1 VPSVRASQKME
12 PMSQQKRPQDSK
24 TSGGFMSLDELRDK
38 MGYQPQDEPQK
49 TPTYQDFAPKF
60 YGRENE
66 LQEIQDFLDDA
77 ESQIL
82 GVYGVSLIGK
92 SLLVKEAL
100 NKITDRQKVTIQ
112 FRNPEEPENT
122 FRKFLTELKEK
133 KYDLQKNLILVIEN
147 FEEALIWTGEDGD
160 LHSIESEF
168 LRKGLRLLIDFK
180 QVKLILES
188 RFQVHDANLSIST
201 LQNIY
206 LQGIETEH
214 FWESYQ
220 AEDVTREEFDQIC
233 QNFNNH
239 TGLLA
244 LALEEVDWLYQNELH
259 QAAEAERAENTIRLL
274 WQMIENLM
282 FRFPDAEVL
291 LLCAMTL
298 RHPIRK
304 AQLETELQPIAT
316 FRKDTEAVHEGL
328 FSLERKFFVQYQQ
341 RAYDINPYL
350 QEICYTF
357 LRRRRSR
364 EFRKIQNVPFFGN
377 AFMPKY
383 DPILQA
389 HAQGRYKEFFAW
401 VKENRKARRYDTVL
415 KTLKKVYWENPKP
428 EVILNEIAITYKW
441 ARKYDKAKEYLR
453 KSLNIDPKNVR
464 NLNELA
470 SIHRQL
476 KEFEEAKKV
485 LQKALEFNPKDV
497 KILNELAILHREL
510 KEFDEAKKVLQKLIE
525 EHQHLPAF
533 NELAILHRELKEF
546 EEAKK
551 VLQKALEVE
560 PDNIKVLNELAIL
573 HRELKELE
581 EAKKVLQ
588 KLIEEHQHL
597 PAFNEL
603 AKLYLE
609 LDDFPNALQ
618 TVAQGLKIEP
628 NNRYFPNTRRKILK
642 AQKAYF
648 KSIFFDLDETNYA
661 AYFEKM
667 DKMVTSNLKHQ
678 YQTLKNKIIEGNT
691 TKPVIEG
698 LKILT
703 RDIENAQKKGNL

>member
-1 VPSVRASQKME
+1 
-12 PMSQQKRPQDSK
+12 MSQQKRPQDSK

-82 GVYGVSLIGK
+82 GVYGVPLIGK
-92 SLLVKEAL
+92 SLLVREAL

-259 QAAEAERAENTIRLL
+259 QAAEAERAENTIRLM

-282 FRFPDAEVL
+282 FRFPDAEIL
-291 LLCAMTL
+291 LLCAMIL

-304 AQLETELQPIAT
+304 VQLETELQPIAT

-357 LRRRRSR
+357 LRRKRSR
-364 EFRKIQNVPFFGN
+364 AFRKIQNVPFFGN

-415 KTLKKVYWENPKP
+415 KTLKKVYWENPK
-428 EVILNEIAITYKW
+428 
-441 ARKYDKAKEYLR
+441 
-453 KSLNIDPKNVR
+453 
-464 NLNELA
+464 
-470 SIHRQL
+470 
-476 KEFEEAKKV
+476 
-485 LQKALEFNPKDV
+485 
-497 KILNELAILHREL
+497 
-510 KEFDEAKKVLQKLIE
+510 
-525 EHQHLPAF
+525 
-533 NELAILHRELKEF
+533 
-546 EEAKK
+546 
-551 VLQKALEVE
+551 
-560 PDNIKVLNELAIL
+560 
-573 HRELKELE
+573 
-581 EAKKVLQ
+581 
-588 KLIEEHQHL
+588 
-597 PAFNEL
+597 
-603 AKLYLE
+603 
-609 LDDFPNALQ
+609 
-618 TVAQGLKIEP
+618 
-628 NNRYFPNTRRKILK
+628 
-642 AQKAYF
+642 YF
-648 KSIFFDLDETNYA
+648 K
-661 AYFEKM
+661 
-667 DKMVTSNLKHQ
+667 
-678 YQTLKNKIIEGNT
+678 
-691 TKPVIEG
+691 
-698 LKILT
+698 
-703 RDIENAQKKGNL
+703 